1 LSDSVS
7 NGYVF
12 MAKSGSGLGAKA
24 AGTIYPLFIGNALG
38 VLLAAFKIIIATRL
52 LGAALFGVYVFIV
65 SYYTLIGSVT
75 DFGISSYFKK
85 YVAELNYKRD
95 GKSMQKVLSAGFASV
110 ALVSLLLALLG
121 ILLSGYIA
129 SVFGG
134 TIGVTQALL
143 ELGSLILFST
153 IMYGAVAGILIGL
166 GRGTDFSI
174 AYLAFMASDL
184 TITAYTLLSGYGI
197 VGILLGTL
205 VGSIIGLIVAL
216 FYINRYLS
224 HYMDFCPWYPKMPDV
239 KKALGFSY
247 PLAIYN
253 FFTNSMQN
261 FSVILLGFFV
271 SESVI
276 GNYGTALK
284 GLAVLIV
291 FYGSVVS
298 VMLPTFSEAAK
309 KSVKRAYSE
318 GVFNASV
325 LYSVFV
331 TFPVLLFFA
340 VFSKSLIYILIGSS
354 YTLAPFYLTLIAIGT
369 IMGLIGFFSG
379 SMLIARGFT
388 KKILKYG
395 ALSSLLQFVSV
406 LLLVPYF
413 GVVGA
418 IVGIFFIGSIANSV
432 FFTFAVSRMLKIRIG
447 LAKLSRLSLANI
459 GAAILMLVAL
469 IAARSMAVEIIAGLA
484 VLVIAYPAFVVISRA
499 MNSKEIEYFKSSTS
513 SLAFA
518 GPVIGAVC
526 DYMAAIGEK
535 IGY

>member
-1 LSDSVS
+1 
-7 NGYVF
+7 

-52 LGAALFGVYVFIV
+52 LGAALFGVYVFVV

-85 YVAELNYKRD
+85 YVAELDYKRD
-95 GKSMQKVLSAGFASV
+95 GKGMQRVLSAGFASV
-110 ALVSLLLALLG
+110 AFVSLLLALLG
-121 ILLSGYIA
+121 ILLSGYVA

-134 TIGVTQALL
+134 TIGVTQLLL
-143 ELGSLILFST
+143 ELGSLILLST
-153 IMYGAVAGILIGL
+153 IMYGAVSGILIGL

-174 AYLAFMASDL
+174 AYLAYMASDL
-184 TITAYTLLSGYGI
+184 AITAYTLLNGYGV

-205 VGSIIGLIVAL
+205 IGSVIGLIAAL

-224 HYMDFCPWYPKMPDV
+224 RYTGFCPWYPRLPDV
-239 KKALGFSY
+239 RKALGFSW

-271 SESVI
+271 SETVI

-284 GLAVLIV
+284 GLAVLLV

-309 KSVKRAYSE
+309 KSAKRAYSE

-331 TFPVLLFFA
+331 TFPILLFFA
-340 VFSKSLIYILIGSS
+340 VFSKSLIYILIGSG

-369 IMGLIGFFSG
+369 VIGLIGSFSG

-395 ALSSLLQFVSV
+395 ALSSVLQFVSM
-406 LLLVPYF
+406 LALVPYF
-413 GVVGA
+413 GVIGA
-418 IVGIFFIGSIANSV
+418 VAGIFFVGSAANSIL
-432 FFTFAVSRMLKIRIG
+432 FTFAVSRMLKIRIDI
-447 LAKLSRLSLANI
+447 AKLSRLSLANI
-459 GAAILMLVAL
+459 GAVVLMLMVL
-469 IAARSMAVEIIAGLA
+469 LTTQSMAVEIIAGLA
-484 VLVIAYPAFVVISRA
+484 ILIMAYPAFVVISGA
-499 MNSKEIEYFKSSTS
+499 MDNREIEYFKSSTS

-526 DYMAAIGEK
+526 DYMAAVGK
-535 IGY
+535 MRGY

>member
-1 LSDSVS
+1 
-7 NGYVF
+7 
-12 MAKSGSGLGAKA
+12 
-24 AGTIYPLFIGNALG
+24 
-38 VLLAAFKIIIATRL
+38 
-52 LGAALFGVYVFIV
+52 
-65 SYYTLIGSVT
+65 
-75 DFGISSYFKK
+75 
-85 YVAELNYKRD
+85 
-95 GKSMQKVLSAGFASV
+95 MQKVLSAGFASV

-121 ILLSGYIA
+121 ILLSGYVA

-134 TIGVTQALL
+134 TIGVTQNLL

-166 GRGTDFSI
+166 GRGRDFSV
-174 AYLAFMASDL
+174 AYLAYMASDL
-184 TITAYTLLSGYGI
+184 AITSYTLLNGYGI
-197 VGILLGTL
+197 VGILLGSL
-205 VGSIIGLIVAL
+205 IGSVIGLVVAL

-224 HYMDFCPWYPKMPDV
+224 QYMDFCPWYPKAPDV
-239 KKALGFSY
+239 KRALGFSY

-261 FSVILLGFFV
+261 FSIILLGFFV
-271 SESVI
+271 SETVI

-284 GLAVLIV
+284 GLSVLLV

-331 TFPVLLFFA
+331 TFPILLFFA
-340 VFSKSLIYILIGSS
+340 IFSKSLIYILIGSS
-354 YTLAPFYLTLIAIGT
+354 YTLAPYYLTLIAIGT
-369 IMGLIGFFSG
+369 VTGLVGFFSG

-395 ALSSLLQFVSV
+395 GLSSLLQFVSM

-413 GVVGA
+413 GVIGA
-418 IVGIFFIGSIANSV
+418 IVGIFFIGSVANSI
-432 FFTFAVSRMLKIRIG
+432 FFTFAVSRMLKIRVN

-459 GAAILMLVAL
+459 GAALLMVIAL
-469 IAARSMAVEIIAGLA
+469 FAAQSMAIEIIAGLA
-484 VLVIAYPAFVVISRA
+484 ILIIAYPAFVVISRA
-499 MNSKEIEYFKSSTS
+499 MDSKEIEYFRSSTS
-513 SLAFA
+513 SLAVA
-518 GPVIGAVC
+518 GPIIGAVC
-526 DYMAAIGEK
+526 DYMAAVDERVG
-535 IGY
+535 